1 MKDNVDLVLE
11 RGSKLTDLE
20 DRASALVDGADQ
32 FGERAMKLK
41 NKFWWQ
47 NQKYT
52 IGIAII
58 ALILLIILLYVLS

>member
-1 MKDNVDLVLE
+1 MKDNVDKVLE
-11 RGSKLTDLE
+11 RGSNLTELE
-20 DRASALVDGADQ
+20 DRAGALEDGADQ
-32 FGERAMKLK
+32 FRERAMKLK

-58 ALILLIILLYVLS
+58 ALILLIILLYGLS